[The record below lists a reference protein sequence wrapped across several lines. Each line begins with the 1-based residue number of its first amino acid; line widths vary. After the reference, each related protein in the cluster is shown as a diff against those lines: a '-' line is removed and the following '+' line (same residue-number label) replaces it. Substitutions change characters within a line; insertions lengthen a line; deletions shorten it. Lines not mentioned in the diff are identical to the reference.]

1 MRWEK
6 SNDTSTIPYN
16 NKTILLDIKELLWA
30 CERFVSLVGSFL
42 SINKLGVAVVI
53 HLFPF
58 RDKQSS
64 KGDDDC
70 QNNVQW
76 PKNLKRK
83 MWKLLGV
90 TDHVTN
96 ILLCTS
102 GTFGLYVDNHFRSFY
117 KIYNFYSIDVSKSIL
132 FDTSITVD
140 HHINKMLLHWTF
152 YKLATSTLK
161 MMQNENMFLPFPEND
176 AWKIT

>member
-1 MRWEK
+1 MKYIFFNWTTLCYQTSGLFSQCLRNEYKIYTPWSEVKLKVDISYQLMKNELRYHKWYHNTK
-6 SNDTSTIPYN
+6 SFQ
-16 NKTILLDIKELLWA
+16 LDIKELLWT

-102 GTFGLYVDNHFRSFY
+102 GTFGLYVDNHFRSL
-117 KIYNFYSIDVSKSIL
+117 YSSIL
-132 FDTSITVD
+132 
-140 HHINKMLLHWTF
+140 
-152 YKLATSTLK
+152 
-161 MMQNENMFLPFPEND
+161 
-176 AWKIT
+176 